1 MDSYSCSKRPEFNA
15 ETAEKIAD
23 ELAEQERLDRGGE
36 CSKSTFRYHGV
47 ITAASGLQYVV
58 LLAGTGKSPNASSK
72 VVVHYEGRLMNDH
85 VFDSSIRLGRP
96 AEFGLNQVI
105 SGWTEGL
112 QLMKVGGKS
121 RFFVPPH
128 LAYGSEGTK
137 GIPSNSTLI
146 FYVELLE
153 VE

>member
-1 MDSYSCSKRPEFNA
+1 
-15 ETAEKIAD
+15 
-23 ELAEQERLDRGGE
+23 
-36 CSKSTFRYHGV
+36 
-47 ITAASGLQYVV
+47 
-58 LLAGTGKSPNASSK
+58 
-72 VVVHYEGRLMNDH
+72 MNDH